1 MNLKETIRAV
11 EEVEDI
17 ALTDD
22 NFTQEHLTAIEIALS
37 ALKCQRRG
45 FGYGSTTMCSS
56 VLSVNSKCSAL
67 LTSARAADQETKGSA
82 TRNES
87 ESVQHRESDLKGCES

>member
-22 NFTQEHLTAIEIALS
+22 NFTQEHLTARKASIPMTSSWQMKTHQMQHSGMRPLRILRRS
-37 ALKCQRRG
+37 AAG
-45 FGYGSTTMCSS
+45 
-56 VLSVNSKCSAL
+56 
-67 LTSARAADQETKGSA
+67 
-82 TRNES
+82 
-87 ESVQHRESDLKGCES
+87 

>member
-45 FGYGSTTMCSS
+45 FWIWQHHDVFECSECKQQVFGTPDFCEGCGS
-56 VLSVNSKCSAL
+56 
-67 LTSARAADQETKGSA
+67 
-82 TRNES
+82 RNERKCD
-87 ESVQHRESDLKGCES
+87 EE